1 MRMIRPITITPAM
14 ITACNV
20 PETDRTAWSSG
31 TAYTIGM
38 TCMYNH
44 KLYTCLVNHTNA
56 QPDLNV
62 APVVSPKW
70 FDDGYDNRWRM
81 LDAVVGSQTAQAT
94 SITISLVPGGTN
106 NYDSL
111 AILNCEG
118 ATIKVSIP
126 STGFS
131 DTFTMSSSS
140 HINNAYSYFFDPIIL
155 TDTLC
160 IVGMTPTTGQIDI
173 TINNPA
179 GTAKAGTV
187 VMGMQMGMGDTQY
200 NPTIGIIDYSKK
212 DVDIYG
218 NTTVLQRAYAKR
230 MSCEMSLPNTDIDN
244 LQRTLAMYRATPL
257 VWVGAD
263 VGYSC
268 MIVFGFYKS
277 FSINIAYPTYSI
289 CNIEIEGLS

>member
-1 MRMIRPITITPAM
+1 
-14 ITACNV
+14 
-20 PETDRTAWSSG
+20 
-31 TAYTIGM
+31 
-38 TCMYNH
+38 
-44 KLYTCLVNHTNA
+44 
-56 QPDLNV
+56 
-62 APVVSPKW
+62 
-70 FDDGYDNRWRM
+70 
-81 LDAVVGSQTAQAT
+81 
-94 SITISLVPGGTN
+94 
-106 NYDSL
+106 
-111 AILNCEG
+111 
-118 ATIKVSIP
+118 
-126 STGFS
+126 
-131 DTFTMSSSS
+131 
-140 HINNAYSYFFDPIIL
+140 
-155 TDTLC
+155 
-160 IVGMTPTTGQIDI
+160 MTPTTGQIDI